1 METMMEALEQGWT
14 ISEVARFLA
23 RGKNNGGRGYLVTLA
38 NYRSHTLRRLFVP
51 VSPESDD
58 LLAYAL
64 KNPMLQ

>member
-23 RGKNNGGRGYLVTLA
+23 HGKDNGERGYLVTLA
-38 NYRSHTLRRLFVP
+38 NYRSHTLRRLYVP
-51 VSPESDD
+51 DSPESDD